1 MSSRVLFLR
10 FLKITLIYALECIH
24 YIQLLRPTGI
34 QCIRYPFITF
44 IDLSFMFRSRI
55 IIEFRNN
62 NKPKISLLMIVQAK
76 ELYQKVNQQT
86 ESLRGLWVAKLNLR
100 GRSAIASPEDLQLYE
115 NKRKEVCIL
124 FLSHDT
130 AIFVPVDLN

>member
-1 MSSRVLFLR
+1 
-10 FLKITLIYALECIH
+10 
-24 YIQLLRPTGI
+24 
-34 QCIRYPFITF
+34 
-44 IDLSFMFRSRI
+44 
-55 IIEFRNN
+55 
-62 NKPKISLLMIVQAK
+62 
-76 ELYQKVNQQT
+76 LYQKVNQQT

-124 FLSHDT
+124 FLSYDT